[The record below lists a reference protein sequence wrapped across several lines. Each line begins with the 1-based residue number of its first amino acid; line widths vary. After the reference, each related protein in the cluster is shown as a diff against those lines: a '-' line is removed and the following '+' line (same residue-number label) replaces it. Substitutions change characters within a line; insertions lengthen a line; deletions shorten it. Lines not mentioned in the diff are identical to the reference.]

1 MIAPIQ
7 EQVSELEAERKNG
20 ELAALVLAR
29 LNGRVQELRLL
40 VHVGGIILQG
50 RTRTYYAKQLA
61 QHAVMEAT
69 DLLIVANEIEV
80 A

>member
-1 MIAPIQ
+1 MIAPIFDRP
-7 EQVSELEAERKNG
+7 EELDTDRRTEEI
-20 ELAALVLAR
+20 AAQVLAR

-40 VHVGGIILQG
+40 VHEAGIILQG

-69 DLLIVANEIEV
+69 GLLILANQIEV